1 MVCVLVNDDCS
12 PNDFVHDEES
22 YPAFYDF
29 CHSLAS
35 VYKSTSMQHSNPFWF
50 LYNNYYYYDSLQN
63 LPSSVLTSSARPFV
77 HRRDN
82 AHPENNA
89 IRVILAH
96 FFQHRTELSRMLDD
110 ILFVELSSISLPDC
124 CIRSQSTVIAAH
136 LCEAYGDQVTRAICT
151 PPSLDSCLTDDA
163 LVSEHS
169 IVFVF
174 PWLCYPLDELT
185 CMLHCLSCDDIL
197 SCIHLQ
203 PHILHSLIDNRT
215 HMKSCNG
222 LANALWQCALQLCHG
237 GPRMVVDVAMA
248 LLPFLDITDWTDAEL
263 ICYILCSEFSS
274 VIVDCMT
281 HDLCSAKECKS
292 NWEKVHHSALK
303 KSSLQ
308 LPVLFSWNVR
318 KHGPQSKWQ
327 HYGKLEHHALSIS
340 IFAHVQCA
348 DPKHHILTCC
358 GTP

>member
-1 MVCVLVNDDCS
+1 MIYVLVNDDCS

-35 VYKSTSMQHSNPFWF
+35 VYESTSMQHSNPSWF
-50 LYNNYYYYDSLQN
+50 LY
-63 LPSSVLTSSARPFV
+63 
-77 HRRDN
+77 
-82 AHPENNA
+82 
-89 IRVILAH
+89 
-96 FFQHRTELSRMLDD
+96 
-110 ILFVELSSISLPDC
+110 C

-169 IVFVF
+169 IMFVF

-203 PHILHSLIDNRT
+203 PH
-215 HMKSCNG
+215 MKSCNS

-248 LLPFLDITDWTDAEL
+248 LLPFLDI
-263 ICYILCSEFSS
+263 
-274 VIVDCMT
+274 
-281 HDLCSAKECKS
+281 H
-292 NWEKVHHSALK
+292 N
-303 KSSLQ
+303 
-308 LPVLFSWNVR
+308 
-318 KHGPQSKWQ
+318 
-327 HYGKLEHHALSIS
+327 
-340 IFAHVQCA
+340 
-348 DPKHHILTCC
+348 
-358 GTP
+358 